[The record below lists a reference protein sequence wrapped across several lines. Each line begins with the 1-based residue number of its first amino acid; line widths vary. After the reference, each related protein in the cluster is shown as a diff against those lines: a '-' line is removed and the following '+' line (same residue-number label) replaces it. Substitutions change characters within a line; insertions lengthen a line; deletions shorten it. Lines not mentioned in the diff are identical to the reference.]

1 MGSLIQDAFMG
12 SLIQDTFM
20 GSNPGCFYELSNPVG
35 ATSTVLTDKLKIY
48 GNNGKGIE
56 VKIFYENF
64 VKFEKLEKTK
74 F

>member
-1 MGSLIQDAFMG
+1 
-12 SLIQDTFM
+12 M